1 MDSPMAMGEDERRW
15 KRGGMAEE
23 AYGGVSVAGESDLKT
38 RGNILLRSHHRVCR
52 PAGESGAKTHGNIIL
67 RSLHGVR
74 RPTGSPLARRTRR
87 WWDAS
92 FTCPFT
98 SPP

>member
-1 MDSPMAMGEDERRW
+1 MNGDGSGEAWQRKPTVVFPWR
-15 KRGGMAEE
+15 
-23 AYGGVSVAGESDLKT
+23 AGESDLKT